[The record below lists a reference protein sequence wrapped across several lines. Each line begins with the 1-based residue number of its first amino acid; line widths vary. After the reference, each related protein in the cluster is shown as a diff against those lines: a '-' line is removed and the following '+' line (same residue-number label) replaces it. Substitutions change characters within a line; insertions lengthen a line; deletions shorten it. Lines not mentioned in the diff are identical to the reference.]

1 MKVVTA
7 DDILAKAVATKRK
20 TKLEVWLTDNPAEA
34 KVYLEVMKRGLAEG
48 RAFQHLHFA
57 ARQALGGP
65 DISPQVAKPLVMV
78 LIDE

>member
-34 KVYLEVMKRGLAEG
+34 KIYLEVMKRGLAEG
-48 RAFQHLHFA
+48 RAFSHLHLA

-65 DISPQVAKPLVMV
+65 DISSQVAKPLV
-78 LIDE
+78 IDLLGE